1 MKVENKTFGV
11 KRIVFWCVWFLVIVC
26 ILWKVEMDEGVRRNI
41 PINKDNRR
49 VKVSVI

>member
-11 KRIVFWCVWFLVIVC
+11 KRIVSWCILFLVIVC